1 MKGKNAIIVLA
12 AVAGALAIGFFVYH
26 RKAVKQTEDH
36 EARIVQLSNDVVQTS
51 VKLSEQQKVNLS
63 LETNI
68 ATKLAEIQAR
78 TREAD
83 QLTNLLSAA
92 TNNLNETKKEL
103 EEAQEKI
110 AKRDAKI
117 ADLEAEKA
125 ALDSKATAL
134 KLSIDD
140 LEGRITLTQGK
151 LAKSEGDKEFLL
163 KELKRLQA
171 EKAELERQFNDL
183 AVLRA
188 QVSKLKEELSIARR
202 LDWIRKGLYGTPLKG
217 GERLQAGFGTP
228 AVPAKTN
235 VDLNVEVKSTG
246 GARIVPPASTGPVNV
261 TPLPAPTP
269 APATPTPPA
278 APPTPAPK

>member
-1 MKGKNAIIVLA
+1 VKGKNAIIVLA
-12 AVAGALAIGFFVYH
+12 AVACALAVGFFVYH
-26 RKAVKQTEDH
+26 RQTVKQTGDH

-83 QLTNLLSAA
+83 QLTNLLTTV
-92 TNNLNETKKEL
+92 TNNLNEARKEL

-110 AKRDAKI
+110 VKRDAKI

-125 ALDSKATAL
+125 ALDTKATAL

-202 LDWIRKGLYGTPLKG
+202 LEWIRKGLYGTPLKG
-217 GERLQAGFGTP
+217 GERLQAGFKTP
-228 AVPAKTN
+228 TAPAKTN
-235 VDLNVEVKSTG
+235 VDLNVEIKSTG
-246 GARIVPPASTGPVNV
+246 GARIVPP
-261 TPLPAPTP
+261 TPLPAP
-269 APATPTPPA
+269 AVAN
-278 APPTPAPK
+278 PPTPAPITPAPVTPPAPK